1 MQLSTYNRKYN
12 NELVFAND
20 INIPEIYTNQNL
32 RGMYFYAFYK

>member
-20 INIPEIYTNQNL
+20 INIPEIYTNQKDNRLL
-32 RGMYFYAFYK
+32 RS